1 MENYTFRVIIEPDS
15 PSGFHGFVPLLKG
28 VHTCGKTIEEV
39 KKNLKEA
46 IRCHVQ
52 GLIKDKQPIPQ
63 EEEALEL
70 VQTFSRKEISISQI
84 LSQLTHLLKLTRPLK
99 RVATLRLK

>member
-1 MENYTFRVIIEPDS
+1 MAKNKISSIYTFRIIIEPDE
-15 PSGFHGFVPLLKG
+15 PSGYHGFVPLLRG

-46 IRCHVQ
+46 IKCHLQ
-52 GLIKDKQPIPQ
+52 GLLKDKEIVPQ

-70 VQTFSRKEISISQI
+70 VQTFTPRE
-84 LSQLTHLLKLTRPLK
+84 LSFVK
-99 RVATLRLK
+99 

>member
-1 MENYTFRVIIEPDS
+1 MDNYTFRIIIELDKPT
-15 PSGFHGFVPLLKG
+15 GYHGFVPLLKG

-46 IRCHVQ
+46 IKCHVQ
-52 GLIKDKQPIPQ
+52 GLIKDKQSIPR

-70 VQTFSRKEISISQI
+70 IQTFSYKE
-84 LSQLTHLLKLTRPLK
+84 LNLTK
-99 RVATLRLK
+99 